1 MKKPPSPSVCSS
13 TCMTSQMKLKRKKI
27 CVKAE
32 LRKGGCYQKS
42 QIKGELISSAEQQ
55 QQQKST

>member
-1 MKKPPSPSVCSS
+1 MIFNLHDKSNE
-13 TCMTSQMKLKRKKI
+13 TLKKKI

-42 QIKGELISSAEQQ
+42 KIKGELISSAE
-55 QQQKST
+55 